1 MPNVRNSNN
10 ELTVYQ
16 TDSGALEV
24 RLDAQKDTVW
34 LTQRQLADLFE
45 TSTDNISLHLKKIF
59 DDGELNEAATTEESS
74 VVRQEGK
81 RQVQRNLKHYNLDAI
96 ISVGYRVSS
105 KRAVQFRQW
114 ATRTLRD
121 HLVHGYTLN
130 EERLKSQ
137 QENIRQLERTL
148 TLFQRAL
155 IDQATLPEA
164 RGLARIITDYAQTF
178 VLLNQF
184 DSERLPDEGFQTN
197 LYFEIELD
205 EANQA
210 IAALKKDMLEKG
222 EASELF
228 GRPKDDSFAGILGNI
243 TQSFGGEYLY
253 PSVEAQA
260 AHLLYFVIKNHPFTD
275 GNKRIGAFVFIWFL
289 TLNRHHLKQSGDVK
303 INDNALAAIA
313 LLVAQSDPKQKEL
326 MIHLI
331 MNLIRN

>member
-1 MPNVRNSNN
+1 MNDSINTKN
-10 ELTVYQ
+10 ELMVYQ
-16 TDSGALEV
+16 ADSGALEV
-24 RLDAQKDTVW
+24 RLDAQNDTVW

-45 TSTDNISLHLKKIF
+45 TSTDNISLHLKNIF
-59 DDGELNEAATTEESS
+59 DDGELNEVATTEESS

-130 EERLKSQ
+130 EERLKNQ

-148 TLFQRAL
+148 TLFQQTH

-164 RGLARIITDYAQTF
+164 RGLARITTDYAQTF

-184 DSERLPDEGFQTN
+184 DSERLPDEGFQTD
-197 LYFEIELD
+197 LYFEIKFD

-228 GRPKDDSFAGILGNI
+228 GRPKNDSFAGILGNI
-243 TQSFGGEYLY
+243 TQSFGGEYL
-253 PSVEAQA
+253 
-260 AHLLYFVIKNHPFTD
+260 
-275 GNKRIGAFVFIWFL
+275 
-289 TLNRHHLKQSGDVK
+289 
-303 INDNALAAIA
+303 
-313 LLVAQSDPKQKEL
+313 
-326 MIHLI
+326 
-331 MNLIRN
+331 